1 MSQRIDR
8 FGDSFLKMLK
18 IIKHNITIHL
28 FVLTSVTNRQQML
41 HFPWHGTVLRFTS
54 NNLFKSQ
61 LYKGNHWA
69 VFYGIILVYSNCLL
83 LFVCLIVQ
91 FCFSFFKC
99 MLIINL
105 IFFLAS
111 RWQTEMG
118 KELFDGSLRKQPR
131 TRIWT

>member
-1 MSQRIDR
+1 MSQKIVR

-18 IIKHNITIHL
+18 IIKHNSTTHL
-28 FVLTSVTNRQQML
+28 FVLTSVTNRQQIL
-41 HFPWHGTVLRFTS
+41 HFSWHGTVLGFTS

-69 VFYGIILVYSNCLL
+69 DFYGIILVYSNCLV
-83 LFVCLIVQ
+83 LFVCLIVH
-91 FCFSFFKC
+91 FFFKC